1 MDKLIIEAYG
11 VETLAKGYVKS
22 DEQYECIWCGHLS
35 NAEAWISKHVS
46 EMHPPQY
53 QFYQLLNADS
63 ILHLSFAEKKI
74 LTAMFNGQRPEMI
87 ADDLSLKASTIRS
100 MRRNLNDQYQRA
112 KLECL
117 VFEMAF
123 TEQPKRKYA
132 KSQKERDVMIVNID
146 KDNNVIGSFSK
157 AEIHDPQE
165 PKYHPTTL
173 VLPVKIGDEGLRL
186 FIGDKN
192 PKVYKRRAQD
202 LLNGDHLNTSDE
214 FWDCCGGHVEEQ
226 DLSKDKTVVD
236 SEAFNHAAWRELS
249 EELVLKGTAVEPE
262 KLIGPLAIVEYGP
275 ATMPDAGV
283 NHEQSAVYAAL
294 LPQNAE
300 VTLRDDYLDTLGEH
314 VVANFVTRSV
324 SFDQLMEMHHMLPEH
339 FMDGLGRICAYFD
352 ANDFT
357 EERLLASIKALDKV
371 AAPLA

>member
-1 MDKLIIEAYG
+1 
-11 VETLAKGYVKS
+11 
-22 DEQYECIWCGHLS
+22 
-35 NAEAWISKHVS
+35 
-46 EMHPPQY
+46 
-53 QFYQLLNADS
+53 
-63 ILHLSFAEKKI
+63 
-74 LTAMFNGQRPEMI
+74 
-87 ADDLSLKASTIRS
+87 
-100 MRRNLNDQYQRA
+100 MRRNLNNQYQRA

-123 TEQPKRKYA
+123 SEQPKRKYA
-132 KSQKERDVMIVNID
+132 KTKKEDGAMIVNID
-146 KDNNVIGSFSK
+146 KDNNVIGHFSK

-165 PKYHPTTL
+165 PKYHPAIL
-173 VLPVKIGDEGLRL
+173 VLPVTIGDDGLRI

-192 PKVYKRRAQD
+192 PKVYRRRAQD

-236 SEAFNHAAWRELS
+236 SDVFNHAARRELS
-249 EELVLKGTAVEPE
+249 EELILKGNAVDSE

-275 ATMPDAGV
+275 ATMPDAGI
-283 NHEQSAVYAAL
+283 NHEQSAVYTAV

-300 VTLRDDYLDTLGEH
+300 VTLRDDYPDTLGEH
-314 VVANFVTRSV
+314 VVANFVTRSI
-324 SFDQLMEMHHMLPEH
+324 SFDQLMEMYRTLPEH

-357 EERLLASIKALDKV
+357 EERFIASIKALDVV
-371 AAPLA
+371 ATPSV